1 MSPQG
6 PREPVPRSRPQVTNG
21 VLVPAFLTSQGGEM
35 PLFANC
41 PLPLFVVSGLA
52 WEGEAALLSF
62 GAVCGPTCT
71 EIHSSGYRS
80 LSN

>member
-1 MSPQG
+1 M
-6 PREPVPRSRPQVTNG
+6 
-21 VLVPAFLTSQGGEM
+21 
-35 PLFANC
+35 FANC
-41 PLPLFVVSGLA
+41 SLPLFVVSGLA